1 MFRYILILIILLL
14 FVWRIRRGFANGIMK
29 EIVTIISGTISLAC
43 VALIFFAVTSVR
55 VRAMST
61 LTICVIGLI
70 VLGIVFK
77 ICGLI
82 FAPLLALSNIS
93 FIEGVDKLLGAVLG
107 VLEACVLSGLLYYI
121 LNYAG
126 VHIL

>member
-1 MFRYILILIILLL
+1 
-14 FVWRIRRGFANGIMK
+14 
-29 EIVTIISGTISLAC
+29 
-43 VALIFFAVTSVR
+43 
-55 VRAMST
+55 MST
-61 LTICVIGLI
+61 LTICIIGLI

-107 VLEACVLSGLLYYI
+107 AVEACVLSGILYYI
-121 LNYAG
+121 LNYTG
-126 VHIL
+126 LRI